1 LSGGILQAMGAVATL
16 VNFWYDTPPRLG
28 SAAEFAGAHRVFE
41 ESGYTYANVCA
52 RFGVERLFKHKT
64 LSAAELFAHPVED
77 ALDVLIRLFGH
88 GLHLHRSVVERF
100 LSVESRAA
108 LFALHL
114 LEADPGAP
122 EMDFAPAVVFPFLDA
137 LAMSDRFGTPSG
149 TPIELFADAVYPAL
163 FDNTYNFVTRLP
175 ETPCEAL
182 LDLGTGNGCAAI
194 CQARFARRIW
204 ATDISPRAVYF
215 AEFNR
220 RLNGCGNI
228 ETAEGDL
235 YEPVRGLTFDRIATQ
250 PPYLAAE
257 TDKIVYRD
265 GGKDG
270 EQIFRR
276 IVEGLPEFLRPGG
289 TCYALVMGSDREG
302 ETFERR
308 IRKWLG
314 DRAGQFD
321 IAMGCD
327 FAQEP
332 SEFLETSK
340 TPQEKAYRQALYEQT
355 KTTAVVYGSVLLRRK
370 LRPGPPVTT
379 RMFLGKM
386 ATGKDLDFLLDW
398 TAAVASPGGAG
409 MLWNSRPSLGAHGE
423 MRVLHRVRNGR
434 LAAEEFELHTNG
446 AFASKGKVPVWVAQ
460 VAAECDGSRTW
471 GERFENL
478 REEGRI
484 PPGVNREEFARVLA
498 MLVSTG
504 FLQVSRQS
512 LDFDE
517 S

>member
-1 LSGGILQAMGAVATL
+1 MGAVATP

-28 SAAEFAGAHRVFE
+28 TPAEFAAARRVFQ

-64 LSAAELFAHPVED
+64 RSAGELFAEPVED
-77 ALDVLIRLFGH
+77 ALGALIRLFGH
-88 GLHLHRSVVERF
+88 GLHLHRSLVERF
-100 LSVESRAA
+100 LSAESRES
-108 LFALHL
+108 LYALHL
-114 LEADPGAP
+114 LEAAGDPD
-122 EMDFAPAVVFPFLDA
+122 MDFAPAVVFPFLDA

-149 TPIELFADAVYPAL
+149 TPIDLFPDAVYPAL

-175 ETPCEAL
+175 ETRCEAL

-220 RLNGCGNI
+220 RLNGCDNI
-228 ETAEGDL
+228 ETVAGDL
-235 YEPVRGLTFDRIATQ
+235 YEPVRGLTFDRIVTQ

-276 IVEGLPEFLRPGG
+276 IVQGLPEFLRPGG

-314 DRAGQFD
+314 EHGEQFD
-321 IAMGCD
+321 ILMGCD
-327 FAQEP
+327 FAQPP
-332 SEFLETSK
+332 SEFLPTSK
-340 TPQEKAYRQALYEQT
+340 TPEERTYRQGLYEQT
-355 KTTAVVYGSVLLRRK
+355 KTTAVVYGSVVMRRK
-370 LRPGPPVTT
+370 KRPGPAVTM
-379 RMFLGKM
+379 RMFLGAK

-398 TAAVASPGGAG
+398 KAAAAAPDIAAK
-409 MLWNSRPSLGAHGE
+409 LWNLRPRLGADGE
-423 MRVLHRVRNGR
+423 MRTIHRVRDGQ
-434 LAAEEFELHTNG
+434 LIGEEFELHTNG
-446 AFASKGKVPVWVAQ
+446 AFASKGKVPDWVAQ
-460 VAAECDGSRTW
+460 VVAECDGSLTW
-471 GERFENL
+471 AERFERL
-478 REEGRI
+478 HEEGRI
-484 PPGVNREEFARVLA
+484 PAGVGREEFGRVLT
-498 MLVSTG
+498 MLVCTG
-504 FLQVSRQS
+504 FLEVSRES
-512 LDFDE
+512 LVFNE
-517 S
+517 G

>member
-1 LSGGILQAMGAVATL
+1 MGAVVTL
-16 VNFWYDTPPRLG
+16 LNFWYDSPPRLG
-28 SAAEFAGAHRVFE
+28 SAAEFAAARRVFQ
-41 ESGYTYANVCA
+41 ESGYTYADVCA
-52 RFGVERLFKHKT
+52 RFGVERLFQHKT
-64 LSAAELFAHPVED
+64 RSAAELFAEPLED
-77 ALDVLIRLFGH
+77 ALGVLIRLFGH
-88 GLHLHRSVVERF
+88 GLHIHRSVVERF
-100 LSVESRAA
+100 LSAESRGA
-108 LFALHL
+108 LYALHL
-114 LEADPGAP
+114 LDADPGDRD
-122 EMDFAPAVVFPFLDA
+122 MDFAPAVVFPFLDA

-149 TPIELFADAVYPAL
+149 TPIDLFADAVYPAL

-194 CQARFARRIW
+194 CQARFARQIW

-220 RLNGCGNI
+220 RLNGCDHI
-228 ETAEGDL
+228 ETAAGDL

-314 DRAGQFD
+314 DRAEQFD
-321 IAMGCD
+321 ILMGCD
-327 FAQEP
+327 FAQAP
-332 SEFLETSK
+332 SEFVETSK
-340 TPQEKAYRQALYEQT
+340 TPQEKEYRRGLYEQT
-355 KTTAVVYGSVLLRRK
+355 KTTAVVYGSAVIRRK
-370 LRPGPPVTT
+370 VRPGPAVTT
-379 RMFLGKM
+379 RMFLGPK

-398 TAAVASPGGAG
+398 KAAVAAPDIAAK
-409 MLWNSRPSLGAHGE
+409 LWSLRPRLGADAE
-423 MRVLHRVRNGR
+423 MRTIHRVRDGR
-434 LAAEEFELHTNG
+434 LTGEEFELHTNG
-446 AFASKGKVPVWVAQ
+446 AFASKGKVPAWVAQ
-460 VAAECDGSRTW
+460 VVAACDGSLTW
-471 GERFENL
+471 GERLE
-478 REEGRI
+478 RSHEEGGI
-484 PPGVNREEFARVLA
+484 PAGVGREEFGRVLS

-504 FLQVSRQS
+504 FLEVSRES
-512 LDFDE
+512 LAFNE
-517 S
+517 A

>member
-1 LSGGILQAMGAVATL
+1 MGAVATP
-16 VNFWYDTPPRLG
+16 VNFWYDAPPRLG
-28 SAAEFAGAHRVFE
+28 SPAEFAAARGVFQ

-64 LSAAELFAHPVED
+64 RSAAELFAEPVED
-77 ALDVLIRLFGH
+77 ALGVLIRLFGH
-88 GLHLHRSVVERF
+88 GLHLHRSVAERF
-100 LSVESRAA
+100 LSAESRAA
-108 LFALHL
+108 LYALHL
-114 LEADPGAP
+114 LEADPGAQD
-122 EMDFAPAVVFPFLDA
+122 MDFAPAVVFPFLDA

-149 TPIELFADAVYPAL
+149 TPIDLFADAVYPAL

-220 RLNGCGNI
+220 RLNGCDNI
-228 ETAEGDL
+228 ETAAGDL
-235 YEPVRGLTFDRIATQ
+235 YEPVRGLTFDRIVTQ

-276 IVEGLPEFLRPGG
+276 IVERLPEFLRPGG

-314 DRAGQFD
+314 DHGEQFD
-321 IAMGCD
+321 ILMGCD
-327 FAQEP
+327 FAQAP
-332 SEFLETSK
+332 SEFLATSK
-340 TPQEKAYRQALYEQT
+340 TPQERAYREGLYEQT
-355 KTTAVVYGSVLLRRK
+355 KTTAVVYGSVLIRRK
-370 LRPGPPVTT
+370 ERSGPAVTT
-379 RMFLGKM
+379 RMFLGPE

-398 TAAVASPGGAG
+398 KAAAAAPDIAAK
-409 MLWNSRPSLGAHGE
+409 LWTLRPRLGADGE
-423 MRVLHRVRNGR
+423 MRTIHRVRDGR
-434 LAAEEFELHTNG
+434 LIGEEFELHTNG
-446 AFASKGKVPVWVAQ
+446 AFASKGKVPGWVAQ
-460 VAAECDGSRTW
+460 VVAECDGSLTW
-471 GERFENL
+471 GERFERL

-484 PPGVNREEFARVLA
+484 PAGMGGDEFVRVLV

-504 FLQVSRQS
+504 FLEVSRES
-512 LDFDE
+512 LVFN
-517 S
+517 

>member
-1 LSGGILQAMGAVATL
+1 MGAVATL
-16 VNFWYDTPPRLG
+16 LNFWYDAPPRLG
-28 SAAEFAGAHRVFE
+28 SAAEFAAARKLFQ

-64 LSAAELFAHPVED
+64 RSAAELFAEPLED
-77 ALDVLIRLFGH
+77 ALGVLIRLFGH
-88 GLHLHRSVVERF
+88 GLHLHRSLVERF
-100 LSVESRAA
+100 LSAESRDA
-108 LFALHL
+108 LYALHL

-149 TPIELFADAVYPAL
+149 TPIDLFADAVYPAL

-220 RLNGCGNI
+220 RLNGCDNI

-235 YEPVRGLTFDRIATQ
+235 YEPVRGLTFDRIVTQ

-314 DRAGQFD
+314 DRGEQFD
-321 IAMGCD
+321 ILMGCD
-327 FAQEP
+327 FAQAP
-332 SEFLETSK
+332 SEFLSTSK
-340 TPQEKAYRQALYEQT
+340 TPEERAYREALYEQT
-355 KTTAVVYGSVLLRRK
+355 RTTAVVYGSVIIRRK
-370 LRPGPPVTT
+370 RQPGPPVTT
-379 RMFLGKM
+379 RMFLGNK

-398 TAAVASPGGAG
+398 TAVAASPGGAEI
-409 MLWNSRPSLGAHGE
+409 LWNLRPRLGAHGE
-423 MRVLHRVRNGR
+423 MRVVHRVRNGR
-434 LAAEEFELHTNG
+434 LAAEEFELHTDG
-446 AFASKGKVPVWVAQ
+446 AFASKGKVPAWVAQ
-460 VAAECDGSRTW
+460 VAAECDGSLTW
-471 GERFENL
+471 GERFEHL
-478 REEGRI
+478 RAEGRI
-484 PPGVNREEFARVLA
+484 PPGVVPGEFTRVLA

-504 FLQVSRQS
+504 FLAVSRDS
-512 LDFDE
+512 LVFDE